1 MRFSNMFTQTN
12 IIFEPLVANK
22 ALLLL
27 ILTVH
32 KLDVARGTGLGGELS
47 LADEAPPGI
56 LVGVPGKI
64 VLNMSS
70 TCNIQEFVNTRKKK
84 HVEVIKN
91 MAAKEKYMTS
101 F

>member
-1 MRFSNMFTQTN
+1 MFTQAN

-32 KLDVARGTGLGGELS
+32 KLDVARGAGLGAELS
-47 LADEAPPGI
+47 LADEAPPGL

-70 TCNIQEFVNTRKKK
+70 ACNNQICVNTRKK
-84 HVEVIKN
+84 N
-91 MAAKEKYMTS
+91 MLRK
-101 F
+101 

>member
-1 MRFSNMFTQTN
+1 MFTQTN

-32 KLDVARGTGLGGELS
+32 KLDVARGTGLGAELS

-56 LVGVPGKI
+56 LVGVPGKV

-70 TCNIQEFVNTRKKK
+70 TCNIQICVNTR
-84 HVEVIKN
+84 
-91 MAAKEKYMTS
+91 S
-101 F
+101 